1 MQNDLTIWAIGLLL
15 VAARLAGMMF
25 AAPVFGQAA
34 VPVRLKVLIALAL
47 SLALAGRAGKV
58 TMPAGEVQLLMSLSL
73 EFGIGA
79 AVGYAAS
86 LVFAGVELG
95 AAQVSA
101 QMGLSLGDVF
111 SGAGDEPSGP
121 VGTLMRMVTIAVF
134 LAIGGHR
141 DLVSGVMDTF
151 AAAPVASLAP
161 TGAMVKAAAGLAA
174 ASFVL
179 ALKVAAPVLVAMLV
193 ATVALGLLQKTVP
206 QCHILSTGLPVRAM
220 LGMLVLAL
228 SMAALAWTVEA
239 AWNLLRGGAGRLF
252 AA

>member
-1 MQNDLTIWAIGLLL
+1 MLL

-34 VPVRLKVLIALAL
+34 VPVRLKILIAIAL
-47 SLALAGRAGKV
+47 SLALAGRAGRPPL
-58 TMPAGEVQLLMSLSL
+58 PAGEVQLLMALVL

-86 LVFAGVELG
+86 LVFAGVELS
-95 AAQVSA
+95 AAHVSA

-111 SGAGDEPSGP
+111 SGSGDEPAGP
-121 VGTLMRMVTIAVF
+121 VGTLMRMLTIAIF

-151 AAAPVASLAP
+151 AAAPLASLTP
-161 TGAMVKAAAGLAA
+161 TAGLVKAAAGLLA

-228 SMAALAWTVEA
+228 SVAALAWTVDA
-239 AWNLLRGGAGRLF
+239 AWSLLRGSAGKLF
-252 AA
+252 AMT